1 MTSETKRSTLEPMAE
16 WLILLL
22 LVPAIVA
29 PVVLA
34 FGFAG
39 CSFHGAA
46 VPLPEP
52 TIDAATG
59 TSFNTI

>member
-1 MTSETKRSTLEPMAE
+1 MAE